1 MEQEKSQLH
10 IGIILSYINMLVGNL
25 IPLLYTPVMLQ
36 LLGKKEYGLY
46 KLSSTVTS
54 YLTLISLGIGSA
66 VVRYLIDAKIH
77 DGEQGERRVFGL
89 FMIIFR
95 VIAIV
100 TLIVGIWLTFNIQI
114 WYGRSLDADQ
124 LFRMRI
130 LIFIMVCNTALNFSL
145 SPYISVVNA
154 HERFIFLQIMNIIS
168 TCFGPILNLIML
180 FLGYASIGI
189 AVSTLVLGMVVN
201 ISYLIYVRRSMKIRP
216 IYKDISFPLL
226 KDILKFSF
234 WIFVANVV
242 SQLFNATDTAMIGA
256 IPKLATE
263 GVAVYNIGAT
273 FNSIMISLTTGISS
287 VMAPKVNGMVLSGKS
302 GKELTDLSIKVGRL
316 QCYIMMLVITGFI
329 VFGKPFIYYYA
340 GKGFE
345 ESYWIAIL
353 MMIPNMIPLAQ
364 SVCLSVVV
372 AQNKHKFRSIVYL
385 IIAIINVIG
394 TWFLMKIMGVV
405 GAALMTGIALI
416 LGQGFAMN
424 WFYKV
429 KSGIEVERF
438 WIEVGKTFI
447 IPIMMCILFIV
458 ISNYIDFYNLK
469 LFFTGVMIYTCV
481 YILLLWKFVLNNYEK
496 NLILKPLGRIYYK
509 FNRRKIYNGGKYEER

>member
-1 MEQEKSQLH
+1 MEQGKSQLR
-10 IGIILSYINMLVGNL
+10 IGIILSYVNMLVGNL
-25 IPLLYTPVMLQ
+25 IPLLYTPIMLK
-36 LLGKKEYGLY
+36 LLGQSEYGLY

-66 VVRYLIDAKIH
+66 VVRYLIDARIH
-77 DGEQGERRVFGL
+77 DGEEGERKVFGL

-114 WYGRSLDADQ
+114 WYGKSLDADQ

-130 LIFIMVCNTALNFSL
+130 LIFIMVCNTALNFLL

-154 HERFIFLQIMNIIS
+154 HEKFIFLQSMNIIS

-180 FLGYASIGI
+180 FLGYASIGMS
-189 AVSTLVLGMVVN
+189 VSTLLLGMLVN
-201 ISYLIYVRRSMKIRP
+201 ISYLIYVRKSMKIRP

-226 KDILKFSF
+226 KNILKFSF

-273 FNSIMISLTTGISS
+273 FNSIMFSLTTGITS
-287 VMAPKVNGMVLSGKS
+287 VMAPKINNMVLSGNS
-302 GKELTDLSIKVGRL
+302 GKELTNLSIKVGRI

-345 ESYWIAIL
+345 ESYWVAII
-353 MMIPNMIPLAQ
+353 MMIPNMVPLAQ
-364 SVCLSVVV
+364 TVCLNVVV
-372 AQNKHKFRSIVYL
+372 AQNKHQFRSIVYL

-394 TWFLMKIMGVV
+394 TWFLMQAMGVI
-405 GAALMTGIALI
+405 GAALMTGIALV

-429 KSGIEVERF
+429 KSGIEIERF
-438 WIEVGKTFI
+438 WIEVGKSYIMPI
-447 IPIMMCILFIV
+447 IMCIVFCI
-458 ISNYIDFYNLK
+458 ISKYIDFYNLK
-469 LFFTGVMIYTCV
+469 LFFVGVIVYTSIYS
-481 YILLLWKFVLNNYEK
+481 LLLWKFTLNEYER
-496 NLILKPLGRIYYK
+496 NLFLIPLKKVYKRILEV
-509 FNRRKIYNGGKYEER
+509 N

>member
-1 MEQEKSQLH
+1 MKQEKNQLG
-10 IGIILSYINMLVGNL
+10 IGIVLSYINMLVGNL
-25 IPLLYTPVMLQ
+25 IPLLYTPIMLK
-36 LLGKKEYGLY
+36 LLGQSEYGLY

-77 DGEQGERRVFGL
+77 DGEEGERKVFGL
-89 FMIIFR
+89 FMMIFR

-114 WYGRSLDADQ
+114 WYGRSLDTDQ

-130 LIFIMVCNTALNFSL
+130 LIFIMVCNTALNFLL

-154 HERFIFLQIMNIIS
+154 HEKFIFLQSMSIIS
-168 TCFGPILNLIML
+168 TCLAPILNLAML
-180 FLGYASIGI
+180 FLGYASIGM
-189 AVSTLVLGMVVN
+189 AVSSLLLSIVVN
-201 ISYLIYVRRSMKIRP
+201 FLYLIYVRKNIKIRP
-216 IYKDISFPLL
+216 IYKNIGFTLL

-234 WIFVANVV
+234 WIFIANVV
-242 SQLFNATDTAMIGA
+242 SQLFNATDTAMIGTV
-256 IPKLATE
+256 PKLATE

-273 FNSIMISLTTGISS
+273 FNSIMFSLTTGISS

-329 VFGKPFIYYYA
+329 VFGRPFIYYYA

-364 SVCLSVVV
+364 SVCLSIVV
-372 AQNKHKFRSIVYL
+372 AQNKHQFRSIVYL
-385 IIAIINVIG
+385 IIAILNVIG

-429 KSGIEVERF
+429 KSGIEIERF
-438 WIEVGKTFI
+438 WIDVGKTYI
-447 IPIMMCILFIV
+447 IPIIMCIVFCIV
-458 ISNYIDFYNLK
+458 SKYINFYDLK
-469 LFFTGVMIYTCV
+469 LFFIGIIIYTFI
-481 YILLLWKFVLNNYEK
+481 YSLLLWKFVLNKYEK
-496 NLILKPLGRIYYK
+496 NLILQPII
-509 FNRRKIYNGGKYEER
+509 KIYNKIYKVN

>member
-1 MEQEKSQLH
+1 MEQGKSQLR
-10 IGIILSYINMLVGNL
+10 IGIILSYVNMLVGNL
-25 IPLLYTPVMLQ
+25 IPLLYTPIMLK
-36 LLGKKEYGLY
+36 LLGQSEYGLY

-54 YLTLISLGIGSA
+54 YLTLVSLGIGSA

-77 DGEQGERRVFGL
+77 DGEEGERKVFGL

-114 WYGRSLDADQ
+114 WYGKSLDAEQ

-130 LIFIMVCNTALNFSL
+130 LIFIMVCNTALNFLL

-154 HERFIFLQIMNIIS
+154 HEKFIFLQSMNIIS

-180 FLGYASIGI
+180 FLGYASIGM
-189 AVSTLVLGMVVN
+189 AVSTLVLGMLVN
-201 ISYLIYVRRSMKIRP
+201 ISYLIYVRRSMKIQP

-226 KDILKFSF
+226 KNILKFSF

-273 FNSIMISLTTGISS
+273 FNSIMFSLTTGITS
-287 VMAPKVNGMVLSGKS
+287 VMAPKINNMVLSGKS
-302 GKELTDLSIKVGRL
+302 GKELTNLSIKVGRI

-345 ESYWIAIL
+345 ESYWVAII

-364 SVCLSVVV
+364 TVCLNVVV
-372 AQNKHKFRSIVYL
+372 AQNKHQFRSIVYL

-394 TWFLMKIMGVV
+394 TWFLMQAMGVI
-405 GAALMTGIALI
+405 GAALMTGIALV

-429 KSGIEVERF
+429 KSGIEIERF
-438 WIEVGKTFI
+438 WIEVGKSYIMPI
-447 IPIMMCILFIV
+447 IMCIVFCI
-458 ISNYIDFYNLK
+458 ISKYIDFYNLK
-469 LFFTGVMIYTCV
+469 LFFVGVIVYTSIYS
-481 YILLLWKFVLNNYEK
+481 LLLWKFTLNEYER
-496 NLILKPLGRIYYK
+496 NLFLIPLKKVYKRILEV
-509 FNRRKIYNGGKYEER
+509 N

>member
-1 MEQEKSQLH
+1 MEQGKSQLR
-10 IGIILSYINMLVGNL
+10 IGIILSYVNMLVGNL
-25 IPLLYTPVMLQ
+25 IPLLYTPIMLK
-36 LLGKKEYGLY
+36 LLGQSEYGLY

-77 DGEQGERRVFGL
+77 DGEEGERKVFGL

-130 LIFIMVCNTALNFSL
+130 LIFIMVCNTALNFLL

-154 HERFIFLQIMNIIS
+154 HEKFLFLQSMNIVF
-168 TCFGPILNLIML
+168 TCLGPILNLIML
-180 FLGYASIGI
+180 FLGYASIGM
-189 AVSTLVLGMVVN
+189 AVSSLILVMLVN
-201 ISYLIYVRRSMKIRP
+201 FLYLIYVRVNMKMRP
-216 IYKDISFPLL
+216 IYKDISFNLL

-256 IPKLATE
+256 IPNLATE

-273 FNSIMISLTTGISS
+273 FNSIMLSLTTGISGVLS
-287 VMAPKVNGMVLSGKS
+287 PKVNNMVLSGKS
-302 GKELTDLSIKVGRL
+302 SKELTDLSIKVGRL

-353 MMIPNMIPLAQ
+353 MMIPNMVPLAQ
-364 SVCLSVVV
+364 SVCLSIVV
-372 AQNKHKFRSIVYL
+372 AQNKHQFRSIVYL
-385 IIAIINVIG
+385 IIAIMNVIG
-394 TWFLMKIMGVV
+394 TWFLMQIMGVV
-405 GAALMTGIALI
+405 GAALMTGIALVI
-416 LGQGFAMN
+416 GQGFAMN

-429 KSGIEVERF
+429 KSGIEINRF
-438 WIEVGKTFI
+438 WIEVGKTYI
-447 IPIMMCILFIV
+447 IPIIMCIVFCI
-458 ISNYIDFYNLK
+458 ISRYINFYNLK
-469 LFFTGVMIYTCV
+469 LFFIGIIIYTFI
-481 YILLLWKFVLNNYEK
+481 YILLLWKFVLNKYEK
-496 NLILKPLGRIYYK
+496 NLILQPII
-509 FNRRKIYNGGKYEER
+509 KIYNKIYKVN

>member
-1 MEQEKSQLH
+1 MEQGKSQLR
-10 IGIILSYINMLVGNL
+10 IGIILSYVNMLVGNL
-25 IPLLYTPVMLQ
+25 IPLLYTPIMLK
-36 LLGKKEYGLY
+36 LLGQSEYGLY

-77 DGEQGERRVFGL
+77 DGEEGERKVFGL

-130 LIFIMVCNTALNFSL
+130 LIFIMVCNTALNFLL

-154 HERFIFLQIMNIIS
+154 HEKFLFLQSMNIVF
-168 TCFGPILNLIML
+168 TCLGPILNLIML
-180 FLGYASIGI
+180 FLGYASIGM
-189 AVSTLVLGMVVN
+189 AVSSLILVMLVN
-201 ISYLIYVRRSMKIRP
+201 FLYLIYVRVNMKMRP
-216 IYKDISFPLL
+216 IYKDISFNLL

-256 IPKLATE
+256 IPNLATE

-273 FNSIMISLTTGISS
+273 FNSIMLSLTTGISGVLS
-287 VMAPKVNGMVLSGKS
+287 PKVNNMVLSGKS
-302 GKELTDLSIKVGRL
+302 SKELTDLSIKVGRL

-353 MMIPNMIPLAQ
+353 MMIPNMVPLAQ
-364 SVCLSVVV
+364 SVCLSIVV
-372 AQNKHKFRSIVYL
+372 AQNKHQFRSIVYL
-385 IIAIINVIG
+385 IIAIMNVIG
-394 TWFLMKIMGVV
+394 TWFLMQIMGVV
-405 GAALMTGIALI
+405 GAALMTGIALVI
-416 LGQGFAMN
+416 GQGFAMN

-429 KSGIEVERF
+429 KSGIEIKRF
-438 WIEVGKTFI
+438 WIEVGKTYI
-447 IPIMMCILFIV
+447 IPIIMCIVFCI
-458 ISNYIDFYNLK
+458 ISRYINFYNLK
-469 LFFTGVMIYTCV
+469 LFFIGIIIYTFI
-481 YILLLWKFVLNNYEK
+481 YILLLWKFVLNKYEK
-496 NLILKPLGRIYYK
+496 NLILQPII
-509 FNRRKIYNGGKYEER
+509 KIYNKIYKVN